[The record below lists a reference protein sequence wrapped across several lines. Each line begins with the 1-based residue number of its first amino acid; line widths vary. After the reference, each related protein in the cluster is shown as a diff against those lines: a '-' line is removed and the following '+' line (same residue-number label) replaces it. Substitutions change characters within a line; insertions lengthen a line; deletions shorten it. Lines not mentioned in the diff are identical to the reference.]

1 MFLHTL
7 MFQKTKMNLG
17 GSINTNYQMKK
28 VYILSGL
35 GADERVFRYLDFKD
49 LDVTFV
55 QWIKPLANE
64 TITNYAQRINEQIQ
78 SKNPILIGLSFGGI
92 IATELAKM
100 IPVEQLILISSL
112 KTRTEIPFIYRLAG
126 KFHLHRL
133 IPYSFLKKDHALNR
147 WLFGVIRKNDKDL
160 FKRVLADTDTDFL
173 KWAINII
180 VTWKNVDLHPQLQHI
195 HGTKDKLLPFKNA
208 GNAIAIE
215 NGGHLMVLDKA
226 KQVSE
231 VLHQVINLKTT

>member
-1 MFLHTL
+1 
-7 MFQKTKMNLG
+7 
-17 GSINTNYQMKK
+17 MKN

-49 LDVTFV
+49 LDVAFV
-55 QWIKPLANE
+55 KWIKPLANE
-64 TITNYAQRINEQIQ
+64 TITRYTQRISEQIKC
-78 SKNPILIGLSFGGI
+78 KNPVLIGLSFGGI
-92 IATELAKM
+92 IATELAKI
-100 IPVEQLILISSL
+100 IPVKQLILISSL

-126 KFHLHRL
+126 QLRLHQL

-160 FKRVLADTDTDFL
+160 FKRVLADTDIDFL

-180 VTWKNVDLHPQLQHI
+180 VTWENVDLHPQLKHI
-195 HGTKDKLLPFKNA
+195 HGTRDKLLPFKNA
-208 GNAIAIE
+208 EEAIAIE

-231 VLHQVINLKTT
+231 VLHRVINSKLENT

>member
-1 MFLHTL
+1 
-7 MFQKTKMNLG
+7 
-17 GSINTNYQMKK
+17 MKK

-64 TITNYAQRINEQIQ
+64 TITHYTKRISAQIQ

-92 IATELAKM
+92 IATELAKT
-100 IPVEQLILISSL
+100 ITVQQLILISSL
-112 KTRTEIPFIYRLAG
+112 KTRTEIPFVYRLAG
-126 KFHLHRL
+126 QLRLHRL

-160 FKRVLADTDTDFL
+160 FKRVLADTDIDFL
-173 KWAINII
+173 RWAINII
-180 VTWKNVDLHPQLQHI
+180 VTWKNTFYILNYSIFTELKINCFPLKMQ
-195 HGTKDKLLPFKNA
+195 KKPLL
-208 GNAIAIE
+208 
-215 NGGHLMVLDKA
+215 
-226 KQVSE
+226 
-231 VLHQVINLKTT
+231 LKTEGI

>member
-1 MFLHTL
+1 
-7 MFQKTKMNLG
+7 
-17 GSINTNYQMKK
+17 MKK

-35 GADERVFRYLDFKD
+35 GADERVFRHLDFKD
-49 LDVTFV
+49 LDVTFI

-64 TITNYAQRINEQIQ
+64 TITRYTQRINEQIT

-92 IATELAKM
+92 IATELAKI

-112 KTRTEIPFIYRLAG
+112 KTRAEIPFIYRLAG
-126 KFHLHRL
+126 KLYLHRL

-147 WLFGVIRKNDKDL
+147 WLFGVIRKNDREL
-160 FKRVLADTDTDFL
+160 FKRVLADTDIDFL

-180 VTWKNVDLHPQLQHI
+180 VTWKNTYLHSQLQHI

-208 GNAIAIE
+208 VKAIAIE

-231 VLHQVINLKTT
+231 VLHQIINIKTT

>member
-1 MFLHTL
+1 
-7 MFQKTKMNLG
+7 
-17 GSINTNYQMKK
+17 MKK

-35 GADERVFRYLDFKD
+35 GADERVFRHLDFRD
-49 LDVTFV
+49 LDITFV
-55 QWIKPLANE
+55 KWIKPKTNE
-64 TITNYAQRINEQIQ
+64 TVTHYIKRISEQIKD
-78 SKNPILIGLSFGGI
+78 KNPILIGLSFGGI
-92 IATELAKM
+92 IATELAKRLP
-100 IPVEQLILISSL
+100 IEQLILISSL
-112 KTRTEIPFIYRLAG
+112 KTRKEIPFIYRMAG
-126 KFHLHRL
+126 KLRLHRF

-147 WLFGVIRKNDKDL
+147 WLFGIIRKNDREL
-160 FKRVLADTDTDFL
+160 FRRVLADTDTDFL

-180 VTWKNVDLHPQLQHI
+180 VNWKNVDLHSQLQHI

-231 VLHQVINLKTT
+231 VLHQVINLKST

>member
-1 MFLHTL
+1 
-7 MFQKTKMNLG
+7 
-17 GSINTNYQMKK
+17 MKK
-28 VYILSGL
+28 IYILSGL
-35 GADERVFRYLDFKD
+35 GADEKVFRYLDFKD

-64 TITNYAQRINEQIQ
+64 TIIHYTQRISEQVL

-92 IATELAKM
+92 IATELAKI

-112 KTRTEIPFIYRLAG
+112 KTRAEIPFIYRLVG
-126 KFHLHRL
+126 QLNLHRL

-147 WLFGVIRKNDKDL
+147 WLFGVIRKSDKDL
-160 FKRVLADTDTDFL
+160 FKRVLADTDLDFL

-180 VTWKNVDLHPQLQHI
+180 VTWKNTHLHSHLQHI

-208 GNAIAIE
+208 EKAIAIE

-231 VLHQVINLKTT
+231 VLHQVINIKTT